1 MKEIKN
7 RIDALAAYCDEDMV
21 ELLHSVYNGL
31 IELKDKASDG
41 KSKDILAYEKK
52 KNSINSLLTN
62 LENDN
67 GLSYFKTI
75 TDVYKYLTGAGY
87 AVAERTI
94 YEHKKQGKLEAS
106 ADGYL
111 KRDVDS
117 YASKYLKRVQESEER
132 LSYAEKKAKAEAEYK
147 EIKTEK
153 EKLYIDEALGRLID
167 RDAVA
172 REFAGR
178 IELVKRY
185 LDELVSSVPALL
197 IGKTE
202 KEIRDVLRIKVDY
215 VMEQY
220 AAELELLK

>member
-1 MKEIKN
+1 MK
-7 RIDALAAYCDEDMV
+7 
-21 ELLHSVYNGL
+21 
-31 IELKDKASDG
+31 
-41 KSKDILAYEKK
+41 KK

-117 YASKYLKRVQESEER
+117 YASKYLKRVQEYEER